1 MSSARKPTKRVRK
14 SPQELLDAVQQRLDA
29 TPERLARAKEA
40 GETPTL
46 DPGRTRRLL
55 DPFDTMRAN
64 RVLAPNDPKLND
76 IRWLVGESLRRT
88 HHRARLDQLRA
99 VAPDRMGSTGFGP
112 RHGLPQSDVALQA
125 RDRLREAEDR
135 VGPHAWPIVTRIVI
149 EGAGVRE
156 CRGFVP
162 ELATPW
168 RADAVVSDRLRVA
181 LDMIGG
187 PRSTGI
193 FARRGDY
200 RNCFERT
207 LVRRRSPAR
216 PRQERAIPQ
225 PRGRRVH
232 QNHVRQKRLIAVR
245 PLRLLG
251 ARAPETIARQTA
263 SGRQR
268 WRS

>member
-1 MSSARKPTKRVRK
+1 MSSPRKPTKRK
-14 SPQELLDAVQQRLDA
+14 SPQELLNAVQERLDA

-40 GETPTL
+40 GETPSL
-46 DPGRTRRLL
+46 DAERMRRFL

-64 RVLAPNDPKLND
+64 RVLAPNNPKLND

-112 RHGLPQSDVALQA
+112 RHGLPQADVALQA
-125 RDRLREAEDR
+125 RDRLRDAEDR

-149 EGAGVRE
+149 EGAGVRD

-187 PRSTGI
+187 LMGVT
-193 FARRGDY
+193 ARR
-200 RNCFERT
+200 EK
-207 LVRRRSPAR
+207 
-216 PRQERAIPQ
+216 
-225 PRGRRVH
+225 RG
-232 QNHVRQKRLIAVR
+232 
-245 PLRLLG
+245 
-251 ARAPETIARQTA
+251 E
-263 SGRQR
+263 
-268 WRS
+268 